1 MDNLKFNVYFILEQ
15 RYKKLYNLPKDWNEI
30 EDIDIKTELL
40 GKAINISKK
49 IEDLKE
55 YKELNNDNR

>member
-1 MDNLKFNVYFILEQ
+1 MNNLKFNVYFILEQ
-15 RYKKLYNLPKDWNEI
+15 RYKKLYNLPKHWKEI
-30 EDIDIKTELL
+30 KDIDIKKELL
-40 GKAINISKK
+40 GKAINTSKK

>member
-1 MDNLKFNVYFILEQ
+1 MNNLKFNVYFILEQ
-15 RYKKLYNLPKDWNEI
+15 RYKKLYNLPKYWNEI

-40 GKAINISKK
+40 GKAINTSKK